1 MAKKKKN
8 VPVAVEAPASGG
20 EVVASDLSPE
30 AHMANLKDLNRLL
43 LKDTVELREQ
53 IHQLRSELPALA
65 ADHDILN
72 ETERDVCRIVVSST
86 LSDAAER
93 STAEMA
99 ATAETAGKM
108 LKKAE
113 SVAAELNAAEMR
125 LVVVAKEKDGVERDL
140 ERVTEERD
148 LSRSD
153 LDEKCKDYVDLEE
166 SFRLLKRELAEMS
179 KEREVADAKCG
190 KLEEEGRR
198 MKEELRSVM
207 REKDL
212 LERCRE
218 DAKHLVEKL
227 GREMEVL
234 KSQKDVDMDTLNAK
248 NKANASKVEALE
260 EECRLLKETIGK
272 LENEVSDK
280 KVSLEELKEEI
291 LSLVARYEE
300 SEKRYVR
307 VEKDFNGN
315 SIKYARLEKEK
326 LELEKAFDMKEKE
339 MALQINELKEKMTMM
354 ESEMNLV
361 EIQTSN
367 LQAEISE
374 LQSAR
379 KSLEDAHTSCC
390 EKIAMKESY
399 CADMQR
405 EMNLKA
411 EEVASLQKQLNESLK
426 NQYITDITIEELQ
439 RELNHVTAGNEE
451 AKKQIDCS
459 IVEKASLKKHLETS
473 NQELQDVQKKLKA
486 LEDSSGQAFALLKK
500 MTAEVKDEERTQ
512 ENHINR
518 ENGVVEAEND
528 EERKLFVD
536 NLEAIKVA
544 VKEKETIIKDLNQ
557 KLELLQLSVAHA
569 KNKMRIWKWLFPA
582 TTGIFAAAS
591 LAYAARAR

>member
-30 AHMANLKDLNRLL
+30 AHMTNLKDLNRFL
-43 LKDTVELREQ
+43 LKDTVERREQ
-53 IHQLRSELPALA
+53 IHQLRSELAALA
-65 ADHDILN
+65 ADRDILN
-72 ETERDVCRIVVSST
+72 ETERDVCGIVLSSSI
-86 LSDAAER
+86 SDAAAR
-93 STAEMA
+93 STAEMDA
-99 ATAETAGKM
+99 AAETAGKM

-113 SVAAELNAAEMR
+113 SIAAELNAAEMQ
-125 LVVVAKEKDGVERDL
+125 LVVVGREKDKVERDL

-148 LSRSD
+148 LSRSG

-166 SFRLLKRELAEMS
+166 SFRLMS
-179 KEREVADAKCG
+179 TEREVADAKCG

-212 LERCRE
+212 LERSRE

-227 GREMEVL
+227 RREMEVL
-234 KSQKDVDMDTLNAK
+234 KSQKVVDMDTLNAN

-260 EECRLLKETIGK
+260 EECRLLKETIGQ
-272 LENEVSDK
+272 LENEVGDL
-280 KVSLEELKEEI
+280 KVSSEERKEEN
-291 LSLVARYEE
+291 L
-300 SEKRYVR
+300 
-307 VEKDFNGN
+307 
-315 SIKYARLEKEK
+315 KEK

-354 ESEMNLV
+354 EGEKNKV
-361 EIQTSN
+361 EIQISS
-367 LQAEISE
+367 LQAEISV

-379 KSLEDAHTSCC
+379 KSLEDAHSSCC
-390 EKIAMKESY
+390 EKIALKESY

-405 EMNLKA
+405 EKNLKA
-411 EEVASLQKQLNESLK
+411 EEIVSLQMQLNESLK
-426 NQYITDITIEELQ
+426 NLHIMEITIEELQ
-439 RELNHVTAGNEE
+439 RELNRVTAENEE

-459 IVEKASLKKHLETS
+459 KVEKASLKKHLETS
-473 NQELQDVQKKLKA
+473 NQRLQDAEKKLKS
-486 LEDSSGQAFALLKK
+486 LEDSSGQVFAMFKK
-500 MTAEVKDEERTQ
+500 ITAEVRTQ

-518 ENGVVEAEND
+518 VNEIVEVDND
-528 EERKLFVD
+528 EERELIVD

-544 VKEKETIIKDLNQ
+544 VKRKETIIKDLNQ
-557 KLELLQLSVAHA
+557 KLELLQLSVAHE
-569 KNKMRIWKWLFPA
+569 KNKRRIWKWLFSA

-591 LAYAARAR
+591 LAYAAKQAR

>member
-43 LKDTVELREQ
+43 LKDTVERREQ
-53 IHQLRSELPALA
+53 IHQLRSELSALA
-65 ADHDILN
+65 ADRDILN
-72 ETERDVCRIVVSST
+72 ETERDVCGIVLSSSI
-86 LSDAAER
+86 SDAAAR
-93 STAEMA
+93 STAEMDA
-99 ATAETAGKM
+99 AAETAGKM

-113 SVAAELNAAEMR
+113 SIAAELNAAEMQ
-125 LVVVAKEKDGVERDL
+125 LVVVAREKDRVESDL
-140 ERVTEERD
+140 ERLTEERD

-166 SFRLLKRELAEMS
+166 RFRLLKRELAEMS

-198 MKEELRSVM
+198 MKGELRSVM
-207 REKDL
+207 CEKDL
-212 LERCRE
+212 LERSRE

-234 KSQKDVDMDTLNAK
+234 KSQKDVDMDTLNAS

-260 EECRLLKETIGK
+260 EECRLLKETICQ
-272 LENEVSDK
+272 LENEAGDL
-280 KVSLEELKEEI
+280 KVSIEEMEEEN
-291 LSLVARYEE
+291 LSLVVRSEE
-300 SEKRYVR
+300 S
-307 VEKDFNGN
+307 
-315 SIKYARLEKEK
+315 EKEK

-354 ESEMNLV
+354 EDEKNMV
-361 EIQTSN
+361 EIQISS
-367 LQAEISE
+367 LQAEISV

-379 KSLEDAHTSCC
+379 KSLEDAHSSCC
-390 EKIAMKESY
+390 KKISMKESY

-405 EMNLKA
+405 EKNLKA
-411 EEVASLQKQLNESLK
+411 EEIVSLQMQLNESLK
-426 NQYITDITIEELQ
+426 NLHIMEITIEQLQ
-439 RELNHVTAGNEE
+439 RELNRVTAENEE

-459 IVEKASLKKHLETS
+459 KVEKASLKKHLETS
-473 NQELQDVQKKLKA
+473 NQRLQDAEKKLKA
-486 LEDSSGQAFALLKK
+486 LEDSSGQVFALFKK
-500 MTAEVKDEERTQ
+500 MTAEVRTQ

-518 ENGVVEAEND
+518 VNEIVEVDND

-544 VKEKETIIKDLNQ
+544 VKRKETIIKDLNQ
-557 KLELLQLSVAHA
+557 KLELLQLSVAHE

-591 LAYAARAR
+591 LAYAAKQAR